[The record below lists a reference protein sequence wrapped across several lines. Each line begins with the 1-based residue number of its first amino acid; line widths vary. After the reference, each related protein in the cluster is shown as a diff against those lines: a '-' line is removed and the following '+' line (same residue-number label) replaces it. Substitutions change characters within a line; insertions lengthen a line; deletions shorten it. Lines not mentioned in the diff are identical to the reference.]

1 MFGTEVLTDLDNFV
15 SGTPG
20 RVPDTK
26 TPSIEIQHRP
36 NATPAREKHMN
47 TISQQ
52 SHTRLRLTRRGRIV
66 FTTLAA
72 IPVVIAAMVFALNG
86 GGAIA
91 TSDAGQPLEQ
101 IVVLPGETLWQLA
114 EDFAPNTDPRDFI
127 AEVQSLNAIGGGLQA
142 GQVIDI
148 PAKYTT
154 GE

>member
-1 MFGTEVLTDLDNFV
+1 
-15 SGTPG
+15 
-20 RVPDTK
+20 
-26 TPSIEIQHRP
+26 
-36 NATPAREKHMN
+36 MN
-47 TISQQ
+47 TISQH